1 MTTLL
6 LLRHSIPERGGSS
19 PDPGLS
25 AEGLQRAAAVFQN
38 DAFRTVS
45 LVWSSLRCVRSR
57 PHSCWGF
64 PSGRTPALP
73 SAAPAT
79 RPGRT
84 LRSGNANTKTRTS
97 KIRTASPSVR
107 SAPGWQTASTNC
119 WIRSRRGRTPLS
131 SPTPPLFAA
140 TCSAFAPLR

>member
-45 LVWSSLRCVRSR
+45 LLSLI
-57 PHSCWGF
+57 H
-64 PSGRTPALP
+64 
-73 SAAPAT
+73 
-79 RPGRT
+79 
-84 LRSGNANTKTRTS
+84 
-97 KIRTASPSVR
+97 I
-107 SAPGWQTASTNC
+107 
-119 WIRSRRGRTPLS
+119 
-131 SPTPPLFAA
+131 
-140 TCSAFAPLR
+140 